1 MKAASVSGYSASKC
15 SAGFVRMWL
24 NYKRGSRDNSQS
36 GSRSF
41 CESGCKGGCKGGC
54 KSSCKG
60 SCKEQA
66 DEAYWFLATQ
76 SAISCL
82 VNCVVSYMVG
92 SQW

>member
-15 SAGFVRMWL
+15 STGFVHMWL
-24 NYKRGSRDNSQS
+24 NYKRGSRDNGQS

-41 CESGCKGGCKGGC
+41 CESGCKGGCKGSC

-76 SAISCL
+76 SVISCL
-82 VNCVVSYMVG
+82 VNSVTSHVVG